1 MSNSVVALDEFFA
14 LEEKD
19 LEERLEE
26 ALERDHELA
35 SVKDRLLSEALDLGW
50 SRYLARGIALDMS
63 PLLKV
68 DMETILVN
76 AWNKGRLLNKYLD
89 EKKYPPGQKNYV
101 TLSEHKI
108 SSQHHPYV
116 QILVNGQPIPGGRIV
131 FNLTI
136 SLDLEEMVLMI
147 SDGKIK
153 EIMPG
158 KCQLEGTL
166 KYRNFLI
173 FEQKSREIALPSMK
187 LGEGRQ
193 IEA

>member
-1 MSNSVVALDEFFA
+1 MSNSAVTLDKFFA
-14 LEEKD
+14 VGEKD
-19 LEERLEE
+19 LEERLAE
-26 ALERDHELA
+26 ALEGDHDLA

-50 SRYLARGIALDMS
+50 SQYLARGVTRDLS

-68 DMETILVN
+68 DMEDILVN
-76 AWNKGRLLNKYLD
+76 AWNKGNLLNKYLD
-89 EKKYPPGQKNYV
+89 EKKYPPGQVNYI

-116 QILVNGQPIPGGRIV
+116 QILVNGHPIPGGRIE

-136 SLDLEEMVLMI
+136 SLALKETVLMI

-153 EIMPG
+153 EIMPC

-166 KYRNFLI
+166 KYRDFLL

-193 IEA
+193 IRG